1 MDLSFYYSRLPVKCS
16 DTPSTNVFIIA
27 FVHILE
33 WKALNYEMAKME
45 LCEICSD
52 WKG

>member
-1 MDLSFYYSRLPVKCS
+1 MDLSFYHSRLPVKCS

-33 WKALNYEMAKME
+33 WKALNYEMAKNGIMRNM
-45 LCEICSD
+45 
-52 WKG
+52 